1 MSTRTHRLNADAAHA
16 DKKNLHADKL
26 EHRLEAKCSDLSA
39 VLVLQ
44 THAVRSDK
52 REMSVLFVRS
62 CDEDISGDL
71 QHAQNLFPP
80 PRAHKAPWWPVC
92 SWSYMGGSH
101 VECACEAGSREV

>member
-44 THAVRSDK
+44 AHAVRSDK
-52 REMSVLFVRS
+52 RENECFVR
-62 CDEDISGDL
+62 EIV
-71 QHAQNLFPP
+71 
-80 PRAHKAPWWPVC
+80 R
-92 SWSYMGGSH
+92 
-101 VECACEAGSREV
+101 